1 MPRRH
6 VTAISETRIRQKVD
20 ANLDSTDIDEK
31 WFVFYEHSIGHPSFI
46 CVYLNYFPFFP
57 FFLFLLFLLFLFFIL
72 LLNRK
77 LREIKLRS
85 VVE

>member
-6 VTAISETRIRQKVD
+6 VTAISETRIRQKAD

-31 WFVFYEHSIGHPSFI
+31 WFVFYEHSIGHPSFM
-46 CVYLNYFPFFP
+46 
-57 FFLFLLFLLFLFFIL
+57 
-72 LLNRK
+72 
-77 LREIKLRS
+77 

>member
-1 MPRRH
+1 MWPQFQRLEFGIKRML
-6 VTAISETRIRQKVD
+6 ISI
-20 ANLDSTDIDEK
+20 STDIEEK
-31 WFVFYEHSIGHPSFI
+31 WFVFYEHSVGNPSFI
-46 CVYLNYFPFFP
+46 CVYLDY
-57 FFLFLLFLLFLFFIL
+57 FLFITFFFISFAFVISFFIL